1 MGTLKKKATPDNKKI
16 NHEDSTAV
24 NKKPEPIKAGS
35 KHQGDTGGIFTSKV
49 AAIMKKILGR
59 PDGKILS

>member
-1 MGTLKKKATPDNKKI
+1 MGTLKKKATPDNQKI

-35 KHQGDTGGIFTSKV
+35 KHGDDKGGIFQKKLL
-49 AAIMKKILGR
+49 AIRKKILGIWQN
-59 PDGKILS
+59 PQ